1 MIKSNLFKPKNI
13 RRMTVFLALLAPLV
27 YLFGS
32 QFAALAG
39 AHGEE
44 VLADGNALVAPDYE
58 ELMTPDN
65 FSYGAFDWENDEYY
79 RYGFSLGV
87 LDIGYYNGDSNII
100 RLHRLGVST
109 SVSGRATF
117 INGGLGFAFP
127 DPSEEVRDSFRISVN
142 SSSSGGAHIQFNF
155 GYDVEQNGYF
165 GFYTVSGDSVTAFVC
180 HYDAINEYEN
190 FYSYSYD
197 LSSGDWLET
206 YVFSQYNFYTSG
218 HLLLY
223 FDDGQNLPEG
233 VEWNDEL
240 RSYFVPTVKA
250 TQQASYSSTL
260 FGSMFGHDN
269 FLVDIGRNAL
279 SDDPKGFAPFG
290 SFWSY
295 LDSNV
300 LHLADSDIG
309 LMGYGYMYYAAHVLL
324 FDIGFMLLTF
334 FLAFIQKIGDRF
346 AGGD

>member
-32 QFAALAG
+32 QFAALNG

-44 VLADGNALVAPDYE
+44 VLADGNALVAPDYD

-65 FSYGAFDWENDEYY
+65 FSYGAFYWENEHGT
-79 RYGFSLGV
+79 RLGFSLG
-87 LDIGYYNGDSNII
+87 YYRLVVNEDTNCTFAGSYYGVAQNGNMQPNDGN
-100 RLHRLGVST
+100 
-109 SVSGRATF
+109 F
-117 INGGLGFAFP
+117 GLGFYSTYNEDVEF
-127 DPSEEVRDSFRISVN
+127 ISVN
-142 SSSSGGAHIQFNF
+142 LTTLFSFDEYYIFGAEE
-155 GYDVEQNGYF
+155 YYF
-165 GFYTVSGDSVTAFVC
+165 SFYMVSQTPFYQIIACYLHSDGMNLYYFEEGVGWSEWDLEWPIDDS
-180 HYDAINEYEN
+180 NL
-190 FYSYSYD
+190 YS
-197 LSSGDWLET
+197 
-206 YVFSQYNFYTSG
+206 V
-218 HLLLY
+218 Y
-223 FDDGQNLPEG
+223 FDDGRNLPEG
-233 VEWNDEL
+233 VKWNDEL

-269 FLVDIGRNAL
+269 FLIDIGRNAL

-300 LHLADSDIG
+300 LHLGDSDIG

>member
-32 QFAALAG
+32 QFAALNG

-44 VLADGNALVAPDYE
+44 VLADDNAMVATDYD
-58 ELMTPDN
+58 ELMTPEN
-65 FSYGAFDWENDEYY
+65 FSYGAFDWENEHGNRLGY
-79 RYGFSLGV
+79 SLGCYKLTV
-87 LDIGYYNGDSNII
+87 LQDTETYFSGTYFGVWSYGMAYDSDCN
-100 RLHRLGVST
+100 
-109 SVSGRATF
+109 F
-117 INGGLGFAFP
+117 GLGFSGAYESNYDEYITLLVTSDHLYRDDYTMPDRDFYFP
-127 DPSEEVRDSFRISVN
+127 F
-142 SSSSGGAHIQFNF
+142 
-155 GYDVEQNGYF
+155 YF
-165 GFYTVSGDSVTAFVC
+165 VSNTNV
-180 HYDAINEYEN
+180 YM
-190 FYSYSYD
+190 
-197 LSSGDWLET
+197 
-206 YVFSQYNFYTSG
+206 VFSGFMTVDGIEIFLWDDDAWNIVDSDDFVIDDTTEYFV
-218 HLLLY
+218 Y
-223 FDDGQNLPEG
+223 FDDGRNLPEG

-250 TQQASYSSTL
+250 TQPASYSSTL

-269 FLVDIGRNAL
+269 FLIDIGRNAL

-300 LHLADSDIG
+300 LHLGDSDIG

-334 FLAFIQKIGDRF
+334 FLSFIQKIGDRF

>member
-58 ELMTPDN
+58 ELMTPEN
-65 FSYGAFDWENDEYY
+65 FSYGAFEWENEHGT
-79 RYGFSLGV
+79 RLGFSLG
-87 LDIGYYNGDSNII
+87 YYRLVVNEHINCTFAGSYYGVIQNGNMQANDSN
-100 RLHRLGVST
+100 
-109 SVSGRATF
+109 F
-117 INGGLGFAFP
+117 GLGFSSTYNEDVEF
-127 DPSEEVRDSFRISVN
+127 ISVN
-142 SSSSGGAHIQFNF
+142 ITYKLSFDEYYIFGSEDYYFSFYMVSKAGYNQQIACVLDSAGIMAYLYDGGPDWIQWDFDWSIDESSLYA
-155 GYDVEQNGYF
+155 V
-165 GFYTVSGDSVTAFVC
+165 
-180 HYDAINEYEN
+180 
-190 FYSYSYD
+190 
-197 LSSGDWLET
+197 
-206 YVFSQYNFYTSG
+206 
-218 HLLLY
+218 Y
-223 FDDGQNLPEG
+223 FDDGRNLPEG

-260 FGSMFGHDN
+260 FGSMFGYDN
-269 FLVDIGRNAL
+269 FLIDIGRNAL

-295 LDSNV
+295 LDENV

-334 FLAFIQKIGDRF
+334 FLSFIQKIGDRF

>member
-44 VLADGNALVAPDYE
+44 VLADDDSLVAPDYD
-58 ELMTPDN
+58 ELMTREN
-65 FSYGAFDWENDEYY
+65 FSYGAFDWDNEHGT
-79 RYGFSLGV
+79 RLGFSLG
-87 LDIGYYNGDSNII
+87 YYRLVVNEDTNCTFGGTFHGVFQNGVMQENDSN
-100 RLHRLGVST
+100 
-109 SVSGRATF
+109 F
-117 INGGLGFAFP
+117 GLGFSRVYGEDVEF
-127 DPSEEVRDSFRISVN
+127 ISVL
-142 SSSSGGAHIQFNF
+142 IDF
-155 GYDVEQNGYF
+155 EL
-165 GFYTVSGDSVTAFVC
+165 
-180 HYDAINEYEN
+180 HYDEYYIYSEGN
-190 FYSYSYD
+190 FYFPFYMVSLTGFTQYIACIV
-197 LSSGDWLET
+197 SSEGIQAYYFDDPDWVEWEFEWPIDDSNL
-206 YVFSQYNFYTSG
+206 YAV
-218 HLLLY
+218 Y
-223 FDDGQNLPEG
+223 FDDGRNLPEG
-233 VEWNDEL
+233 VQWNDEL

-269 FLVDIGRNAL
+269 FLIAIGRNAL

-295 LDSNV
+295 LDENV

-334 FLAFIQKIGDRF
+334 FLSFIQKIGDRF